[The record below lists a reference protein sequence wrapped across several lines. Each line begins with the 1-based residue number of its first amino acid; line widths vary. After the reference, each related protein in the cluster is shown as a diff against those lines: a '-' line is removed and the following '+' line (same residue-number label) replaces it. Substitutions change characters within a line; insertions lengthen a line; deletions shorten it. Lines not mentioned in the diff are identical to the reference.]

1 MRVWALSCSVQLR
14 GASPSTTPRAAASAS
29 AAAVAAATWQSA
41 HHVTTHVASSGA
53 CAVLRGHSGG
63 ANCIALLPDG
73 LHAVSGGDD
82 GSIRMY
88 SAGAGAAAAA
98 CGFGDVCAGA
108 PIRVLAV
115 CCLGAQRAAP
125 LLVSAGDDCCV
136 RLHALPTARDP
147 EWRWSLR
154 VLEGHTD
161 SILCA
166 CVVDGAVLSGS
177 VDRTIRVWRLDGAE
191 AETEADATGS
201 AWEDATED
209 VVVIGPLADAIASVA
224 VARNVLLYGDVN
236 GGLFGVY

>member
-1 MRVWALSCSVQLR
+1 MRVWALSCSVQPR

-29 AAAVAAATWQSA
+29 AAAVAAAAWQSA
-41 HHVTTHVASSGA
+41 HHVTAHAASSGA
-53 CAVLRGHSGG
+53 AAVLRGHSGG

-98 CGFGDVCAGA
+98 CGFGEICEGS
-108 PIRVLAV
+108 PIRALAV
-115 CCLGAQRAAP
+115 CCRGAQRAAP

-147 EWRWSLR
+147 AWRWSLR
-154 VLEGHTD
+154 VLDGHTD

-166 CVVDGAVLSGS
+166 CVIDGAVLSGS
-177 VDRTIRVWRLDGAE
+177 VDRTIRVWRLDGAD
-191 AETEADATGS
+191 AETDAHAAS
-201 AWEDATED
+201 AWEDAED
-209 VVVIGPLADAIASVA
+209 VVVIGPLADAIASVS
-224 VARNVLLYGDVN
+224 VVRNVLVYGDVN
-236 GGLFGVY
+236 GGLYGVY